1 MVAGGDTVR
10 EKGRVGGS
18 GGEIRRKGNG
28 KERERKNER
37 ADNKRLTSRLSE
49 WWNFKTLQ
57 IKLFIPVYKGRGRNG
72 GRKIGGVKKKGGEL
86 VERNRREKRSEE
98 REVE

>member
-72 GRKIGGVKKKGGEL
+72 GRKIGGVKKRKGTG
-86 VERNRREKRSEE
+86 REEQKGKKK
-98 REVE
+98 